1 MKLPFA
7 DWVSQL
13 TLSTNVSALLDEA
26 IVCYRSSAYRASLH
40 FSYLAFLTMIKELI
54 MKSAKPTAVDEG
66 RWNALLLKLQNDELW
81 EKVVFTELTNSS
93 NPIFNMPDDLRQQV
107 KYWKDRRNDC
117 AHFKSNNIDHY
128 HTEAFW
134 SFLKS
139 NLFKMTLEGGKAS
152 LLNKFARHFDLT
164 YTPANTDYSHL
175 VVAIDDSIPVADLTD
190 FWKELIDITDEFSW
204 MLGDNGTHFHIFNK
218 VFTSCSPHTASS
230 LAGFLIKE
238 ESDLAFVYF
247 YPAQIGQF
255 GYTPDQIRE
264 IWRTKMWKDKS
275 RALGIYGT
283 LLRNGMVPIAELNE
297 ANGHVLSRIA
307 DYAPNDDATHYA
319 LAENGFGEIIFQA
332 VTGTKFNDWFN
343 WVNPRADLIAYYI
356 EKFPLRKEVVNVICE
371 MYTKSRY
378 SHWLGERLEKMF
390 SLNVVKKEE
399 FHRIANE
406 EGYTIPYDL
415 T

>member
-26 IVCYRSSAYRASLH
+26 FICYRSSAYRASMH

-54 MKSAKPTAVDEG
+54 MKSVKPTAVDQG
-66 RWNALLLKLQNDELW
+66 RWDALLLKLQNDELW
-81 EKVVFTELTNSS
+81 EKAVFTELTNSS

-152 LLNKFARHFDLT
+152 LLNKFSRHFDLT
-164 YTPANTDYSHL
+164 YTPANIDYGHL
-175 VVAIDDSIPVADLTD
+175 VVAIDNSVPVTELTD
-190 FWKELIDITDEFSW
+190 FWKELADATDEFSW
-204 MLGDNGTHFHIFNK
+204 MLGDNGTHFQIFDK
-218 VFTSCSPHTASS
+218 VFTSCSVHTATN
-230 LAGFLIKE
+230 LAEFLIKE

-255 GYTPDQIRE
+255 RYTQDQVRE
-264 IWRTKMWKDKS
+264 IWQTKMWKDKS

-283 LLRNGMVPIAELNE
+283 LLRNGMIPTAELTE
-297 ANGHVLSRIA
+297 ANKRVLSKTS
-307 DYAPNDDATHYA
+307 DYAPNNEATHYA
-319 LAENGFGEIIFQA
+319 LAENGFGEVIFQA
-332 VTGTKFNDWFN
+332 VTSSKFDDWYN

-356 EKFPLRKEVVNVICE
+356 EKYPLRKEIVKVICE
-371 MYTKSRY
+371 MYTRSRY
-378 SHWLGERLEKMF
+378 SHWLGERLEKLF
-390 SLNVVKKEE
+390 SLNGVKKAE
-399 FHRIANE
+399 FHKIANE
-406 EGYTIPYDL
+406 QGYTIPSNL
-415 T
+415 A